1 MVFYI
6 NGTNW
11 RVVFVK
17 PNSEAIRRTDGSYS
31 VGTTDANTHE
41 IYLNENLHGDFLK
54 KVFIHEVCHA
64 ICISYEIYLPIE
76 QEELLCDFVATYGK
90 EVLDIVEMMLGAVR
104 MVS

>member
-54 KVFIHEVCHA
+54 KCLFMKYAMRYVYLMKFIC
-64 ICISYEIYLPIE
+64 
-76 QEELLCDFVATYGK
+76 
-90 EVLDIVEMMLGAVR
+90 R
-104 MVS
+104 

>member
-64 ICISYEIYLPIE
+64 ICIFYDDRVVYAFYI
-76 QEELLCDFVATYGK
+76 
-90 EVLDIVEMMLGAVR
+90 
-104 MVS
+104 